1 MLFLIARANDRNVSH
16 FAKLTFSIKLTLL
29 PQFPTHFLLF
39 LTYKNSLV
47 AKWQMSLHVLKR
59 TLFTAELSYLL
70 GVISDDQL
78 AAELTV
84 LKIHSNLELF
94 FVFGSC
100 HK

>member
-1 MLFLIARANDRNVSH
+1 
-16 FAKLTFSIKLTLL
+16 
-29 PQFPTHFLLF
+29 
-39 LTYKNSLV
+39 
-47 AKWQMSLHVLKR
+47 MSLHVLKR